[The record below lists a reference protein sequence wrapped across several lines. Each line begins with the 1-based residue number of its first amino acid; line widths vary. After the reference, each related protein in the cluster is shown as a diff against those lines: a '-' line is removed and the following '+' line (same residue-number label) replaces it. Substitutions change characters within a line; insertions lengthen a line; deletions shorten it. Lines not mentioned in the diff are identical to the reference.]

1 MHIVII
7 AWLFVT
13 FTMALTLRGV
23 AGAVFLLAVGVA
35 PVALYL
41 VLLVRRRRARRAA
54 APGAISGPPAASDR
68 SGAAG
73 DAPPTAPA
81 GRAPRR

>member
-23 AGAVFLLAVGVA
+23 AGAMFFLAVGVA

-41 VLLVRRRRARRAA
+41 VLLVRQRRARRAA
-54 APGAISGPPAASDR
+54 AQGAMPTPSAADR
-68 SGAAG
+68 VGESG
-73 DAPPTAPA
+73 DAAPTAPA
-81 GRAPRR
+81 GRALRR